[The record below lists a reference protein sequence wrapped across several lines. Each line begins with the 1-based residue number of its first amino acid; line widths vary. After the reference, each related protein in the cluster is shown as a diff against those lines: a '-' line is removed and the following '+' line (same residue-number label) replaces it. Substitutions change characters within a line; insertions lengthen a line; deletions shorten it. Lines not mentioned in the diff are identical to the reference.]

1 MFPVA
6 PAPAAVSDGRSYWSQ
21 ARRPWPTLLFLLPL
35 IVTYE
40 LGVLWFGSNPAALRN
55 GADCWLRSWLLNVGL
70 GPDWLPPAVLVGGLL
85 AWQVVSREEW
95 RCTLDTLAG
104 MCGESLLFAL
114 LLVVAGQSL
123 SLVFRG
129 WGLAALAAGG
139 GLGAVSAWERAVS
152 FLGAGLYE
160 ELVFRLALL
169 PGCFFLLRGLRAPR
183 GTALVLA
190 VTLSSLAFAAAHD
203 LTPSDPVSLSGFGAA
218 LHRVVEDPARWY
230 GFTFRLLAGAAFAVL
245 LWLRGFG
252 ITVGCHA
259 AYDLLAGVVMQPP
272 DGGCM

>member
-1 MFPVA
+1 MR
-6 PAPAAVSDGRSYWSQ
+6 AAVATPADVSDETSYWSQ

-40 LGVLWFGSNPAALRN
+40 LGVLWFGSDPAAVRN
-55 GADCWLRSWLLNVGL
+55 GADCWLRSWLLRMGL
-70 GPDWLPPAVLVGGLL
+70 SDWLPPAVLVGGLL

-95 RCTLDTLAG
+95 RCSLDTLAG

-123 SLVFRG
+123 SLLFRG
-129 WGLAALAAGG
+129 WGLEALAAGG
-139 GLGAVSAWERAVS
+139 GLGAVSAWERALS

-160 ELVFRLALL
+160 EVVFRLALL
-169 PGCFFLLRGLRAPR
+169 PVCFCLLRSLRAPR
-183 GTALVLA
+183 GAAVVLA
-190 VTLSSLAFAAAHD
+190 VLSSSLLFAAAHD
-203 LTPSDPVSLSGFGAA
+203 LAPHDPVSLSGFGAA
-218 LHRVVEDPARWY
+218 LRRVVDEPARWY
-230 GFTFRLLAGAAFAVL
+230 GFTFRLLAGTVFAVL

-272 DGGCM
+272 DGGCV